1 MQILRGD
8 MLCLGPGMQSH
19 QRTFGSNDFAALT
32 LNENDLTKA
41 AIEFTGSELTVT
53 AGKVLKPPVHIFA
66 WLLAVIETATRVTE
80 TTPGIFSV
88 PQVADA
94 LEDAL
99 LQPMIMCLVDAEARK
114 EENSRARRSV
124 MAKKFEE
131 AVEANFDRTLLMPD
145 LCRIVGMSG
154 RTLRT
159 LCHEQLGVSP
169 QRFLALRRLHLARR
183 ALLRADYH
191 SSTVAEIA
199 TGHGVWEL
207 GRFAVTYKALF
218 GESPSET
225 LHRLPETFRA

>member
-1 MQILRGD
+1 

-19 QRTFGSNDFAALT
+19 HRTFGANDFAALT
-32 LNENDLTKA
+32 LDVDDLTRA
-41 AIEFTGSELTVT
+41 AIELTGSDLRVT
-53 AGKVLKPPVHIFA
+53 AGKILRPPEHIFA
-66 WLLAVIETATRVTE
+66 WLLAVIDTATRVTQ

-88 PQVADA
+88 PQAADA
-94 LEDAL
+94 LEHAL
-99 LQPMIMCLVDAEARK
+99 LRPMIMCLVDAEARK
-114 EENSRARRSV
+114 EDIPHGRRAA

-169 QRFLALRRLHLARR
+169 QRFLALRRLHLARS

-191 SSTVAEIA
+191 SSTVTEIA
-199 TGHGVWEL
+199 TSHGVWEL
-207 GRFAVTYKALF
+207 GRFAVAYKAQF

-225 LHRLPETFRA
+225 LHRRPENFQV